1 MAADA
6 AASHPAPATFMGGFN
21 MRTAKFWMG
30 TLLAGALA
38 LGYGCGSDATKDPTP
53 QDAPQQQYPDAGT
66 DAGVVLTLTDAQIAR
81 VLQVANEGEV
91 MLGQFAAP
99 LATDQAVIDFNNQ
112 MVTEHTAVKQRLDA
126 LLAAEGITPEDSP
139 LSLQLQADI
148 QQIMQILQ
156 GPDAPAKGAALDLAL
171 ISAQLAAHA
180 KVAFLADGL
189 LAPQISNTAL
199 AQEAVSERQAVQMH
213 INEAGDIQSDL
224 VMPPATPPDM
234 PPEVP

>member
-1 MAADA
+1 
-6 AASHPAPATFMGGFN
+6 

-38 LGYGCGSDATKDPTP
+38 LGYGCGSDAKDPTP

-66 DAGVVLTLTDAQIAR
+66 DAGVLLTLTDAQIAR

-91 MLGQFAAP
+91 MLGQYAAP
-99 LATDQAVIDFNNQ
+99 LATEQAVRDFNNQ

-126 LLAAEGITPEDSP
+126 LLSAQGITPEDSP
-139 LSLQLQADI
+139 LSLQLQAEV
-148 QQIMQILQ
+148 QQLMQVLA
-156 GPDAPAKGAALDLAL
+156 GPNAPPSGAALDQAL

-189 LAPQISNTAL
+189 LSPQITNEAL
-199 AQEAVSERQAVQMH
+199 KQEALTERQGVQMH
-213 INEAGDIQSDL
+213 INAASDIQSNL
-224 VMPPATPPDM
+224 VLPPTMP
-234 PPEVP
+234 